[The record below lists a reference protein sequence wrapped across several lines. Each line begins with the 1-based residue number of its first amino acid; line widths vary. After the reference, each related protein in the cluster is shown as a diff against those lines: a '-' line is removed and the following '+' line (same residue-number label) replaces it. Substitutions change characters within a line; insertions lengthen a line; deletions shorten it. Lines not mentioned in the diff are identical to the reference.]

1 MRNHLSSIYNRD
13 LVPDNNNNIVII
25 EKNRIH
31 RDYIRSILSQLGY
44 TPISFD
50 KETICLDNISLLNPH
65 LVISGSLSTERT
77 FRFLNTLKMKN
88 NGIHILV
95 ISDDHAIQKF
105 INMNG
110 FDDVV
115 LIKPSIEPNEIK
127 RAINR
132 IQNTSLKGNLV
143 QGYPLIVGNSPE
155 MVRIKKIIS
164 ELRDSKDTV
173 LIQGEPGTGKE
184 LVARAIHYLSNR
196 RNKPFVKVK
205 VDGISNE
212 WFGYEEDA
220 LGRLHQNKKEIFE
233 PANTGTIYL
242 DMIEKAP
249 KSFQTKMLQILDGK
263 NTVGSG
269 GEIINEVDVR
279 IIAAARE
286 NLDLLVKKKE
296 FRKDLFYRLN
306 VISIKIPPLK
316 NRIEDIPLLAD
327 FFNDR
332 FCGELG
338 RCYGD
343 MSQKTKDMLSSYL
356 WPGNVRELENVIKNM
371 VLPADKN
378 NIPTKFIYKNQQHG
392 SLNYADYERDFSAA
406 PDISN
411 IKRYLRDLDK
421 ISLKDIQREI
431 ITITE
436 KKVMKEALARTNWN
450 RKKASILLDISYKSM
465 LNKIKAYNIA

>member
-155 MVRIKKIIS
+155 MIRIKKMIS
-164 ELRDSKDTV
+164 E
-173 LIQGEPGTGKE
+173 
-184 LVARAIHYLSNR
+184 
-196 RNKPFVKVK
+196 
-205 VDGISNE
+205 
-212 WFGYEEDA
+212 
-220 LGRLHQNKKEIFE
+220 
-233 PANTGTIYL
+233 
-242 DMIEKAP
+242 
-249 KSFQTKMLQILDGK
+249 
-263 NTVGSG
+263 
-269 GEIINEVDVR
+269 
-279 IIAAARE
+279 
-286 NLDLLVKKKE
+286 
-296 FRKDLFYRLN
+296 
-306 VISIKIPPLK
+306 
-316 NRIEDIPLLAD
+316 
-327 FFNDR
+327 
-332 FCGELG
+332 
-338 RCYGD
+338 
-343 MSQKTKDMLSSYL
+343 
-356 WPGNVRELENVIKNM
+356 
-371 VLPADKN
+371 
-378 NIPTKFIYKNQQHG
+378 
-392 SLNYADYERDFSAA
+392 
-406 PDISN
+406 
-411 IKRYLRDLDK
+411 
-421 ISLKDIQREI
+421 
-431 ITITE
+431 
-436 KKVMKEALARTNWN
+436 
-450 RKKASILLDISYKSM
+450 
-465 LNKIKAYNIA
+465 